1 LAKKSQHFTCATSA
15 HFYIVNIEAI
25 KVFFLQTRKWLL
37 PLFVLMLSGCGH
49 PPLTLE
55 DDASIPSDYTYIIGP
70 GDNISIFVWGNPD
83 ISTSATVRPDGK
95 ITIPLA
101 EDLSASGK
109 TPAQLARIMEKSL
122 AKYVRDPQV
131 VIMVSGFE
139 GVYSQQVRIIGQLSG
154 GGGGG
159 GSMGGMGGG
168 GSMGGMGGGGSMGG
182 MGGGGSMGG
191 MGGGGGGARFSA
203 RAFPYKK
210 DMTLLDL
217 MIQVGGLGQYADGNR
232 ASIIRNVNG
241 ESQQFG
247 IRINDLIDEAD
258 LSANVKILPGDIV
271 IIPEAF
277 F

>member
-1 LAKKSQHFTCATSA
+1 VGFLK
-15 HFYIVNIEAI
+15 I
-25 KVFFLQTRKWLL
+25 KWVL
-37 PLFVLMLSGCGH
+37 PLLVVLLVAGCGY
-49 PPLTLE
+49 PQLSEEE
-55 DDASIPSDYTYIIGP
+55 DAVIPTDYTYIIGP
-70 GDNISIFVWGNPD
+70 GDSVSIFVWGNPD
-83 ISTSATVRPDGK
+83 ISTTATVRPDGK

-101 EDLSASGK
+101 EDLLASGK
-109 TPAQLARIMEKSL
+109 TPSQLARMMEKELS
-122 AKYVRDPQV
+122 KYVRDPQV

-159 GSMGGMGGG
+159 FGGSSLSGAGIGSSGFSGGG
-168 GSMGGMGGGGSMGG
+168 FSGGS
-182 MGGGGSMGG
+182 
-191 MGGGGGGARFSA
+191 GGGGGFSA

-232 ASIIRNVNG
+232 ASIVRKIDG
-241 ESQQFG
+241 EMQHFG
-247 IRINDLIDEAD
+247 IRIDDLIDEAD